1 MESQSTDE
9 DGQFLDALDDFPFY
23 DCLTF
28 DQSEPSTS
36 DSPSSTL
43 RRRTFSRRETP
54 SKEPGDSVLEASTLE
69 SHTITNSREP
79 RYKLYRDLKAN
90 DNTFEIAESTRDG
103 INPTRVTEEKSD
115 VESTVTTAKNDEPV
129 DRVRDSADSGTE
141 LSESLS
147 PSLRLLL
154 FIADLVIKAVG
165 FQFNLVTVSLTLP
178 ESEYN
183 RNLGMFQVRVDFLSF
198 DGITLA
204 SSSHPCMLKFKS
216 EPIRLLLTFFKAA
229 PLIAGY
235 ASEAQTLN
243 LKIRGLHEGTVPTTC
258 LRVVLEQR
266 AEFRPG
272 AGIPELYDASVILES
287 ELPFLKR
294 IIWSWRRT
302 IFIWISMATFMME
315 LLFTLVC
322 CRPIIIPRTRARDG
336 SFSSRS
342 AQNS

>member
-23 DCLTF
+23 DCLSF

-36 DSPSSTL
+36 DSPSTL
-43 RRRTFSRRETP
+43 RRRTFSRRETS

-69 SHTITNSREP
+69 SHSITNSREP

-90 DNTFEIAESTRDG
+90 DNTFELAESTRDG
-103 INPTRVTEEKSD
+103 LNPTRVPEEKSD
-115 VESTVTTAKNDEPV
+115 VESTVTTAKIDEPF

-154 FIADLVIKAVG
+154 FIADLVIRAVG
-165 FQFNLVTVSLTLP
+165 FQLNLVTVSLTLP

-229 PLIAGY
+229 PLITGY

-243 LKIRGLHEGTVPTTC
+243 LKIRGLHEGTVPTAC

-342 AQNS
+342 AHNS